1 MFHQKILLQPIK
13 VKPHPS
19 LKHQIMH
26 YNHNTFN
33 PALLFVHS
41 TSRPPLSFP
50 LILIWM
56 CFIFFSQGPAAPL
69 RVPALW
75 MPPGK
80 WALLLSF
87 PNCAFCTFNHVSL
100 SRADYRRLS
109 SLEKVRA
116 GIRASWGIRSPNWFQ
131 LSLLSND
138 HFFSRTDGAVARTLE
153 EGGGA
158 FFSPLLCFFGISKGL
173 YAGQLQRD
181 LKPLLNINHMV
192 VPVSLSPCYIF
203 SMLKRMRERRSEK
216 TGWKRKVERSLGLS
230 GQFAF
235 ATAQGIPFQVKKVAP
250 GWQSPPDDLRLHTGK
265 ATGARPAG

>member
-1 MFHQKILLQPIK
+1 MQP
-13 VKPHPS
+13 
-19 LKHQIMH
+19 
-26 YNHNTFN
+26 
-33 PALLFVHS
+33 
-41 TSRPPLSFP
+41 TSRPSLSFY

-80 WALLLSF
+80 WTPCLSF

-100 SRADYRRLS
+100 SRADYRHLS

-138 HFFSRTDGAVARTLE
+138 HFFSRADGAVARTLA

-158 FFSPLLCFFGISKGL
+158 FFFRSSAFLEPAKHFMLDSSMIWNPSLIS
-173 YAGQLQRD
+173 
-181 LKPLLNINHMV
+181 
-192 VPVSLSPCYIF
+192 
-203 SMLKRMRERRSEK
+203 
-216 TGWKRKVERSLGLS
+216 TTW
-230 GQFAF
+230 
-235 ATAQGIPFQVKKVAP
+235 
-250 GWQSPPDDLRLHTGK
+250 
-265 ATGARPAG
+265 